1 MAISSIVTISQNG
14 NNSSSQFKFEL
25 QIVFSSKIW
34 GSVIKSEIYV
44 YLEVFSLR
52 SLFLLPSTVF
62 TSARQTLFTISIQFL
77 SLRRRF

>member
-1 MAISSIVTISQNG
+1 MAIFFIVTISENG

-34 GSVIKSEIYV
+34 ASVVKSEIYV

-77 SLRRRF
+77 SLR